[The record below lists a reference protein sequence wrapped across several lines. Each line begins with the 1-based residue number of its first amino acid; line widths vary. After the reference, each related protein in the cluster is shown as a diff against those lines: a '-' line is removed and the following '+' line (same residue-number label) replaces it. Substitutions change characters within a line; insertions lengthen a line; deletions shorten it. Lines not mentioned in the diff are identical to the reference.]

1 MKRKSMGILAVV
13 CCICVIGALG
23 LRYYM
28 QTAAFMES
36 AGQTIA
42 SVATETL
49 GVQVDVGD
57 VEVTSFRTLEL
68 HNLAIYD
75 KQAAVIARAEKA
87 QVTYRLLSALSSPAE
102 AIKEITVSNVT
113 AVVEQRADGSWNYRD
128 VISEQADGQQFH
140 GIVNIED
147 AQVTGR
153 MEGKE
158 LTLTDVNG
166 SLDFADYP
174 VLKARVTANNQ
185 GAAIEA
191 SGTFDDARQ
200 IVNAV
205 VHDAD
210 VKNYLGLLPD
220 GWLPEETAIEG
231 GRIDQAELH
240 VFRDGSR
247 LSLCGEADFA
257 DGALCIQSTKI
268 TGIKGHTAFTNAE
281 ALLSVEAEANGQQAK
296 AHGKIRLD
304 AGVPYLDL
312 EVTSDSFD
320 PGKILVNIPYQG
332 AASFVARVKGTI
344 QNPLVDGSVKVAAGS
359 AVGVSFRNLAA
370 KVRYQDGH
378 VFAEDMHADTLGGHV
393 AGEFALSTLDLGY
406 TAHVQAKGIDM
417 AEVAAVLPA
426 AQEVTGRVSGDI
438 GLSGTGL
445 DLEAMQA
452 YGNAKLQNGSYQALP
467 IEDLNGSFYLAG
479 DDLKLDF
486 VSMNLPGK
494 SRLGVEGTVI
504 DVLAA
509 PKLDLAF
516 YGAHFDL
523 SLLRKLEPDADLTG
537 VSDFKG
543 TVQGP
548 AVNPRVEIK
557 FSGLKG
563 TLFKQPFDSLKLM
576 ASGSLDGVHID
587 DFLMEKDGR
596 EVWRVAGSAGFAGER
611 RLNLRID
618 TMGARMEDI
627 AALVAPDQPIT
638 GNVDNIITLTGTLDN
653 PKGVGYIHFY
663 RGSYHGVLLSGMDGD
678 YFLDNGVIRLQ
689 DFHAYSPMIDMV
701 LNGTINQSQQ
711 LDMEVEAQD
720 IDLKRVE
727 HKLPYEVSGH
737 GTFKGKILGT
747 MNSPEFYGVLEAPN
761 LVLNEQEITNLR
773 GLVKYRREIANLDQF
788 RFEQNGGT
796 YEVTG
801 SVDTATEK
809 IAGKLKVEHAD
820 ANAIAALFNQKND
833 LLQGRADCT
842 ADIGG
847 TLHNPQVEMT
857 GGMKQG
863 NVGGYDIHEVAFN
876 LRLEDQ
882 VVYVDKFAALQ
893 GQNGQVSLTG
903 SASLS
908 GGPLTAK
915 LSASNLEMGMF
926 ARLAGIGAT
935 VIGTA
940 DVEAVFGGVL
950 ANPSADVS
958 IKGRN
963 GGVQGSTFDSLDGE
977 LHLKNGLVRVDSLT
991 VKKMSG
997 NRTYQA
1003 SAQGIIPLRAIA
1015 ANRDEELDDIEQ
1027 MQLALNLDQADL
1039 SLLPLLSQ
1047 QIDWAV
1053 GATTGSLK
1061 LHGTLAHPYID
1072 GALGV
1077 KAGAVKFKAIENPVT
1092 DMNADIVFMGSKMTV
1107 KDFSGKMGDGTYSLT
1122 GDIQFDGVKPQKYDL
1137 KLQLDK
1143 LDVQSR
1149 MFRGP
1154 ITGEFRLF
1162 DTDFY
1167 GETLP
1172 KLYGKINFADCLVSV
1187 PAIPDSEGEL
1197 PEAVLDVQVNVGKKV
1212 HFYSPYLYDMYLTG
1226 QVHAGGI
1233 TSHPKMSGSLEV
1245 KRGGTIN
1252 YLKTEF
1258 AIREGRAT
1266 FNQVASFLPSIDF
1279 FADTRLTRTRVFL
1292 AARGPLGNMR
1302 VILSSSPQMSQT
1314 QIIQLLTLRDAYKQG
1329 QNNMTAAD
1337 LLTVGLQMSFLSE
1350 VEGVMR
1356 DVLYL
1361 DQFTLSRGNGSAFEN
1376 RAEEN
1381 ERNKYDFNVQMGK
1394 YISDKVMVKYTRSLG
1409 GNKSVNRYGLRYD
1422 FDDRWGM
1429 TLEREGRDYVVG
1441 VEARTSF

>member
-13 CCICVIGALG
+13 CCICMLGVLG
-23 LRYYM
+23 LRCYM
-28 QTAAFMES
+28 QTAAFTES
-36 AGQTIA
+36 AGQTIS
-42 SVATETL
+42 SVATEAL

-57 VEVTSFRTLEL
+57 IEVKSFRTLEL

-87 QVTYRLLSALSSPAE
+87 QVTYRLLSALSSPVE
-102 AIKEITVSNVT
+102 AIKEVTVSDVT

-128 VISEQADGQQFH
+128 VISDEPSSQQFH
-140 GIVNIED
+140 GIVNVEN

-153 MEGKE
+153 MQGRE
-158 LTLTDVNG
+158 LTLMDVNG

-174 VLKARVTANNQ
+174 VLKAQVSANNQ

-200 IVNAV
+200 IFNVA

-210 VKNYLGLLPD
+210 VQNYLGLLPAD
-220 GWLPEETAIEG
+220 WLPDEVTLEG
-231 GRIDQAELH
+231 GRISQAELH
-240 VFRDGSR
+240 VFRDGSQ
-247 LSLCGEADFA
+247 LSFSGEADFTE
-257 DGALCIQSTKI
+257 GALRVQSTEIK
-268 TGIKGHTAFTNAE
+268 GIKGHTAFTNAE
-281 ALLSVEAEANGQQAK
+281 VLLSAEAEANGQQAK

-304 AGVPYLDL
+304 TGVPYLDL
-312 EVTSDSFD
+312 EATSDSFD

-332 AASFVARVKGTI
+332 AASFAAKVKGTI

-359 AVGVSFRNLAA
+359 AAGVSFKNLAA

-378 VFAEDMHADTLGGHV
+378 VFVEDMRMDTLGGQA

-406 TAHVQAKGIDM
+406 TAHVRVQGIDM
-417 AEVAAVLPA
+417 SEVAAVIPA
-426 AQEVTGRVSGDI
+426 ASEVTGRVSGDI
-438 GLSGTGL
+438 GFSGTGL
-445 DLEAMQA
+445 ELEAMQA
-452 YGNAKLQNGSYQALP
+452 YGNAKLQHGAYRDLP

-494 SRLGVEGTVI
+494 SRLGVEGTVA
-504 DVLAA
+504 DVLAE
-509 PKLDLAF
+509 PTLDLAF

-523 SLLRKLEPDADLTG
+523 SLLSKLEPEADLTG

-548 AVNPRVEIK
+548 AVNPQVEIK
-557 FSGLKG
+557 FSGLNG

-576 ASGSLDGVHID
+576 ASGSWDGVHID

-596 EVWRVAGSAGFAGER
+596 EVWRVAGSIGFTGER
-611 RLNLRID
+611 RLNLQID

-638 GNVDNIITLTGTLDN
+638 GNVDNIITFTGTLDN

-689 DFHAYSPMIDMV
+689 DFHAYSPMVDMV
-701 LNGTINQSQQ
+701 LNGTIDQAKH
-711 LDMEVEAQD
+711 LDMEVEARD

-747 MNSPEFYGVLEAPN
+747 TDSPEFYGILEASS

-773 GLVKYRREIANLDQF
+773 GLVKYRCEIADLDQF

-809 IAGKLKVEHAD
+809 IAGKLKIDNAD
-820 ANAIAALFNQKND
+820 ANAIAALANQKND
-833 LLQGRADCT
+833 LLQGRIDCT
-842 ADIGG
+842 ADVGG
-847 TLHNPQVEMT
+847 TLRNPQVQLAGAME
-857 GGMKQG
+857 QG
-863 NVGGYDIHEVAFN
+863 TVGGYDIHDVAFN
-876 LRLEDQ
+876 LRLADQ
-882 VVYVDKFAALQ
+882 VVYIDKFSACQ
-893 GQNGQVSLTG
+893 GPTGLMTLSG
-903 SASLS
+903 SAGLA
-908 GGPLTAK
+908 GGPLAAK

-926 ARLAGIGAT
+926 AQLAGIKTT

-950 ANPSADVS
+950 ANPSADVT
-958 IKGRN
+958 IKGHD
-963 GGVQGSTFDSLDGE
+963 GGVQGSTFDSLDGA
-977 LHLKNGLVRVDSLT
+977 LHLKNGLVRVDALT
-991 VKKMSG
+991 VRKMSG
-997 NRTYQA
+997 ARTYQA
-1003 SAQGIIPLRAIA
+1003 SAQGIIPLRALSA
-1015 ANRDEELDDIEQ
+1015 DRDEALDDIEQ
-1027 MQLALNLDQADL
+1027 MQLTLSLDQADL
-1039 SLLPLLSQ
+1039 SLLPLLSKQ
-1047 QIDWAV
+1047 LDWAV

-1061 LHGTLAHPYID
+1061 IHGTLAHPYID
-1072 GALGV
+1072 GSLGIR
-1077 KAGAVKFKAIENPVT
+1077 AGAVKFKALENPVT
-1092 DMNADIVFMGSKMTV
+1092 DMNADIAFMGSKMTV
-1107 KDFSGKMGDGTYSLT
+1107 RDFSGKMGDGTYSLT

-1143 LDVQSR
+1143 LDVQSS

-1154 ITGEFRLF
+1154 LTGEFRVF
-1162 DTDFY
+1162 NTDFY
-1167 GETLP
+1167 GKNLP
-1172 KLYGKINFADCLVSV
+1172 KLYGKIDFADCLVSV
-1187 PAIPDSEGEL
+1187 PAIPDSEGEM

-1233 TSHPKMSGSLEV
+1233 TSHPQMSGSLEV

-1258 AIREGRAT
+1258 AIREGQAT
-1266 FNQVASFLPSIDF
+1266 FNQVGSFLPSIDF

-1292 AARGPLGNMR
+1292 AAKGPLGNMR

-1314 QIIQLLTLRDAYKQG
+1314 QIIQLLTLRDAYKHG

-1361 DQFTLSRGNGSAFEN
+1361 DQFTISRGNGSAFEN